1 VSELTWLFVALLAV
15 WIGIGGYV
23 ISVGAR
29 QKRLER
35 RIDELTRR

>member
-1 VSELTWLFVALLAV
+1 MSQLTWLFVALLAV

-35 RIDELTRR
+35 RIDELIRR